1 MRIFHSVIA
10 ISFVIALAPHFTA
23 AQKFGKYDRQRG
35 QEMLRMIKRDIEK
48 HYYDP
53 KFRGIDIDARFAEA
67 HERLK
72 TAESNGQVMGIIAQV
87 LVEFQDSHTRF
98 IPPPR
103 TNRTEYGWKVKVI
116 GDSAFVTAV
125 KPGSDAEKKGL
136 RVGDRITAVDNTI
149 VGRDNLSLM
158 KYLYYALRPQPGM
171 RLAFVRP
178 GTEAEQELIVEAHVA
193 SGGRVLNL
201 TGDDIWEYIREIE
214 NESHLN
220 RHRYIS
226 IGKEVFIWRMPGF
239 DMTERQVDDAMA
251 RASKYPAMI
260 FDLRGNG
267 GGSVKMFNRLV
278 GNLFD
283 RDIKVADWVGRKK
296 FDPQIAKTRG
306 GNIYKGEVI
315 VLIDAESAS
324 ASELFARVMQ
334 LEKRGRVLGD
344 RSAGSVMVSRYY
356 SHKVGLD
363 VVSFYGANVTMADL
377 IMADGVS
384 LENTGVTPDQLLLP
398 TGDDLA
404 AGRDPV
410 LARAVEMLG
419 GKLTSEDAGKMFP
432 VEWRR

>member
-1 MRIFHSVIA
+1 
-10 ISFVIALAPHFTA
+10 
-23 AQKFGKYDRQRG
+23 
-35 QEMLRMIKRDIEK
+35 
-48 HYYDP
+48 
-53 KFRGIDIDARFAEA
+53 
-67 HERLK
+67 
-72 TAESNGQVMGIIAQV
+72 
-87 LVEFQDSHTRF
+87 
-98 IPPPR
+98 
-103 TNRTEYGWKVKVI
+103 
-116 GDSAFVTAV
+116 
-125 KPGSDAEKKGL
+125 
-136 RVGDRITAVDNTI
+136 
-149 VGRDNLSLM
+149 
-158 KYLYYALRPQPGM
+158 
-171 RLAFVRP
+171 
-178 GTEAEQELIVEAHVA
+178 
-193 SGGRVLNL
+193 
-201 TGDDIWEYIREIE
+201 
-214 NESHLN
+214 
-220 RHRYIS
+220 
-226 IGKEVFIWRMPGF
+226 
-239 DMTERQVDDAMA
+239 
-251 RASKYPAMI
+251 MI